1 MSLESKGERDMRE
14 GLEFDLNGGGQR
26 PSGEA
31 VYDIEYDIRGPDMA
45 PHARRV
51 EEGQGAALDWTGR
64 APRLSAAS
72 RAGSALARSAGA
84 EPAVPDGWPE
94 GAAMHGEGEPNGGAA
109 PELAWPQQPNRAA
122 AALGAL
128 ADPTRLEVF
137 RLLSANSPGVSTPTE
152 IAQALALTPRSVVR
166 NLGILRRAQLVEER
180 RQSKGRVYR
189 ANTEVA
195 LVCLTFMHKLAGLLR
210 AA

>member
-1 MSLESKGERDMRE
+1 MRE
-14 GLEFDLNGGGQR
+14 GLEFDLDGGGQR

-31 VYDIEYDIRGPDMA
+31 
-45 PHARRV
+45 
-51 EEGQGAALDWTGR
+51 
-64 APRLSAAS
+64 
-72 RAGSALARSAGA
+72 GSGA

-109 PELAWPQQPNRAA
+109 PEPAWPRQPNRAA
-122 AALGAL
+122 VALGSL

-137 RLLSANSPGVSTPTE
+137 RLLSANSPGAFTPTE

-195 LVCLTFMHKLAGLLR
+195 LDCLTFMHKLAGLLR

>member
-1 MSLESKGERDMRE
+1 MAGRRRDAWRGGTE
-14 GLEFDLNGGGQR
+14 WRRGAGAGL
-26 PSGEA
+26 
-31 VYDIEYDIRGPDMA
+31 
-45 PHARRV
+45 ARR
-51 EEGQGAALDWTGR
+51 
-64 APRLSAAS
+64 
-72 RAGSALARSAGA
+72 
-84 EPAVPDGWPE
+84 
-94 GAAMHGEGEPNGGAA
+94 
-109 PELAWPQQPNRAA
+109 QPNRAA
-122 AALGAL
+122 VALGSL

-137 RLLSANSPGVSTPTE
+137 RLLSANSPGAFTPTE